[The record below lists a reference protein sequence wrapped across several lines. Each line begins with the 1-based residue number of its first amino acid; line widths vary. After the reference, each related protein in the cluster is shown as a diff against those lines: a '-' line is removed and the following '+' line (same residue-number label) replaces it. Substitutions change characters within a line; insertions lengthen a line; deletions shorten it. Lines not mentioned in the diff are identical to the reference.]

1 VENNRNM
8 LLALV
13 IAGLILFGWGP
24 LMTAIFPDMAPK
36 PTVKTAAKTE
46 ASKATAAAGKQPGI
60 AKDAVQPLK
69 TALASSG
76 RVKIDTP
83 KLSGSINLAGA
94 RIDDIILKKYK
105 ETIKKDSGNVRLL
118 APGGT
123 KNSFYAQVGWGGT
136 GFTAPAS
143 DAVWT
148 LASGS
153 ILTPTTPIAL
163 TFDNGQGQ
171 AFRMDISVDKD
182 YLFTIKQS
190 VTNTGTA
197 AITINPYAL
206 ANRIGHP
213 ADPDTWTVHIGPM
226 AVIDDP
232 AENDKGSYVANYDI
246 GYAELDEGQS
256 LNSASN
262 GGWVGFTDKYWLTA
276 LIPDQSAKVTLQSR
290 AGEKT
295 AGQPRLYQTNVAYAE
310 TQLAPGTSL
319 TTSTRIF
326 AGAKE
331 AALLDSYMETAGVP
345 RFDHAIDWGWFKWFE
360 KPMFALL
367 DWLFR
372 NIGNFGVAIMALTLI
387 VRGVMFPIAQRQ
399 FRSMAQMRVVQPK
412 MKAIQDKYKDDKP
425 KMQQEIMQLYKTEKI
440 NPLAGC
446 LPIFLQ
452 IPIFYAL
459 YKVLILTIEM
469 RHQPFFLWIKDLSAP
484 DPATFLNLFGYLD
497 FQVPALLGIGV
508 LALLLGISMWL
519 QFKLNPQPMDEIQA
533 QVFGIMPWVLMF
545 VMAPFAAG
553 LLIYWITS
561 NFLTIA
567 QQKWLYN
574 QYPAL
579 KTPPA
584 TPAKA

>member
-1 VENNRNM
+1 MENNRNM
-8 LLALV
+8 LVALV
-13 IAGLILFGWGP
+13 LAGIILFGWGP
-24 LMTAIFPDMAPK
+24 LMTALFPDMAPK
-36 PTVKTAAKTE
+36 VQKTAPKT
-46 ASKATAAAGKQPGI
+46 ANNTQTQAGQKPTL
-60 AKDAVQPLK
+60 DADAIKPLD
-69 TALASSG
+69 TALATSG
-76 RVKIDTP
+76 RVRIETP

-94 RIDDIILKKYK
+94 RIDDLVLKNYK
-105 ETIKKDSGNVRLL
+105 ETIEKGAPAVRLL

-123 KNSFYAQVGWGGT
+123 KMSYFAETGWSGRD
-136 GFTAPAS
+136 FVAPTKDS
-143 DAVWT
+143 IWT
-148 LASGS
+148 LASGTV
-153 ILTPTTPIAL
+153 LAPGTPVVLAH
-163 TFDNGQGQ
+163 DNGQGQ
-171 AFRMDISVDKD
+171 VFLMDLSVDKD

-190 VTNTGTA
+190 VTNNA
-197 AITINPYAL
+197 ATPITTNSYAL
-206 ANRIGHP
+206 ANRIGHTS
-213 ADPDTWTVHIGPM
+213 DPDTWTVHIGPM
-226 AVIDDP
+226 AVYEKSADT
-232 AENDKGSYVANYDI
+232 YVADYDI
-246 GYAELDEGQS
+246 GYAELDEGQT
-256 LNSASN
+256 LNKSTS

-276 LIPDQSAKVTLQSR
+276 LVPDKGAKVTLEMR
-290 AGEKT
+290 AGPKT
-295 AGQPRLYQTNVAYAE
+295 AGKPRLYQTNIAYAE
-310 TQLAPGTSL
+310 AQVASGATL
-319 TTSTRIF
+319 TTTTRIF

-331 AALLDSYMETAGVP
+331 AILLDKYMDTAGIP
-345 RFDHAIDWGWFKWFE
+345 RLDHAIDWGWFKWFE
-360 KPMFALL
+360 KPMFRLL

-412 MKAIQDKYKDDKP
+412 MKALQEKHKDDKP
-425 KMQQEIMQLYKTEKI
+425 KLQQEMMALYKTEKI

-469 RHQPFFLWIKDLSAP
+469 RHQPFFLWIRDLSAP

-519 QFKLNPQPMDEIQA
+519 QFKLNPQPMDEIQQ

-553 LLIYWITS
+553 LLLYWITS
-561 NFLTIA
+561 NVLTIA
-567 QQKWLYN
+567 QQKWLYR

-579 KTPPA
+579 Q
-584 TPAKA
+584 TPAAAKT